1 MMLAGLVKHLN
12 GFYLLVE
19 EGIHVDK
26 TYAFQNGPEPWVFFL
41 VILPAV
47 VLFSVYFYRLES
59 ERLSPKVRFL
69 LAGLRCLVILV
80 VVFCLFRPVLL
91 TQRVREVK
99 PVSVVLLDNSASM
112 REHDLYTQETVR
124 ARLAQESGLGSAEL
138 LREETRQHLVERV
151 LENPQS
157 DWLGKLEARY
167 DLKYYG
173 FDATLTPLGGL
184 YDLNAEG
191 NSTRLGDALS
201 EVVKE
206 YRGQRLSNVI
216 LISDGRSN
224 RGREPAD
231 GAALAMAE
239 QIPVHTVGVGDPSV
253 ARNIEIVGVTAPDVV
268 LVNDEVI
275 FKVSIASRGYESR
288 AVTLILKNRNDGS
301 ILATKDAELKGDDIE
316 QQEVLYWKP
325 DLEGE
330 YPLQIE
336 IPVDSEEQDADDNK
350 HALLLR
356 VESARIKV
364 LYVDGYPRWEYRY
377 LKNLLIRV
385 ENFEVQVL
393 LQSADP
399 AFIQE
404 SSKGVS
410 PLKEFPRQ
418 LKDLMD
424 YHVIL
429 FGDVDPDELGDGM
442 EESGRIL
449 EHIKEFV
456 EAGGGFLMQ
465 AGSEY
470 SPVAYIDTPVADIL
484 PVIPGNYAEQ
494 LMIAG
499 EMGDSSFRMKLE
511 NPLEAPE
518 VMRLDKDALKNR
530 RLWED
535 PEYGLTGFHWYFPL
549 ERAKPGAEIWARHPV
564 NKNRYGNHVIFATT
578 YYPAGR
584 TIFLGVDSTW
594 LWRFPYGDRYQDLF
608 WRKTVR
614 YLAQNKLRR
623 KDYRFDLSTDR
634 SRYDINERIH
644 ITARI
649 RDVDFQL
656 SDQPSWKIKTL
667 DPSGKMDELELNLV
681 EEGNY
686 ERIAVAEDPGTYQLR
701 GRDRSGR
708 SPPCP
713 DLLRGHDPAA

>member
-1 MMLAGLVKHLN
+1 
-12 GFYLLVE
+12 
-19 EGIHVDK
+19 
-26 TYAFQNGPEPWVFFL
+26 
-41 VILPAV
+41 
-47 VLFSVYFYRLES
+47 
-59 ERLSPKVRFL
+59 
-69 LAGLRCLVILV
+69 
-80 VVFCLFRPVLL
+80 
-91 TQRVREVK
+91 
-99 PVSVVLLDNSASM
+99 
-112 REHDLYTQETVR
+112 
-124 ARLAQESGLGSAEL
+124 
-138 LREETRQHLVERV
+138 
-151 LENPQS
+151 
-157 DWLGKLEARY
+157 
-167 DLKYYG
+167 
-173 FDATLTPLGGL
+173 
-184 YDLNAEG
+184 
-191 NSTRLGDALS
+191 
-201 EVVKE
+201 
-206 YRGQRLSNVI
+206 VI

-224 RGREPAD
+224 RGREPED
-231 GAALAMAE
+231 GAALAVAE
-239 QIPVHTVGVGDPSV
+239 QIPVHSVGVGDPSV
-253 ARNIEIVGVTAPDVV
+253 ARNIEITSVTAPDVV

-275 FKVSIASRGYESR
+275 FKVNIASRGYEDR
-288 AVTLILKNRNDGS
+288 PVTLILKNRKDGS

-330 YPLQIE
+330 YPLLIE

-364 LYVDGYPRWEYRY
+364 LYADGYPRWEYRY

-404 SSKGVS
+404 SSKGVT
-410 PLKEFPRQ
+410 PLTRFPRD
-418 LKDLMD
+418 LKDLME

-429 FGDVDPDELGDGM
+429 FGDVDPDELGDDM

-449 EHIKEFV
+449 QNIKEFV

-494 LMIAG
+494 RMIAG
-499 EMGDSSFRMKLE
+499 EMGDTSFRMKLE
-511 NPLEAPE
+511 NPLEPPE
-518 VMRLDKDALKNR
+518 VMRLDKDAIKNR

-549 ERAKPGAEIWARHPV
+549 ERAKPGAEVWARHPV
-564 NKNRYGNHVIFATT
+564 NKNRYGNHVVFATT

-634 SRYDINERIH
+634 SRYDINERIQ
-644 ITARI
+644 IMARI

-656 SDQPSWKIKTL
+656 SDRPTWKIKTL
-667 DPSGKMDELELNLV
+667 DPEGKIDELELNLV

-686 ERIAVAEDPGTYQLR
+686 ERIVVAEDPGTYQLWIEDEAEAEEIRHALTSYAVTIPQLEAENPVLDEEVLKKVARISGGTYR
-701 GRDRSGR
+701 GLEAFG
-708 SPPCP
+708 
-713 DLLRGHDPAA
+713 DLVDSLKDEKQVRPLSDPERKDLWSSWWVLLLFTALFGAEWILRKKNNLL